1 MLQEYDSQAI
11 DAPFIGNHDTARP
24 AGFFSGDLQKTKMA
38 GGLYLTMSGGPF
50 IYYGEE
56 LGMTGSRIDE
66 DKRGPMQWSDTVT
79 TGMTKGPPG
88 MDPPVHLFAAE
99 DVQDTD
105 PASLLNYYR
114 RAIRLRNEN
123 PEIARGIVAML
134 SVGADPEVGAVAKV
148 WNGSR
153 IILVINT
160 SEEEKVVE
168 FSRTANL
175 YTGIRGYLSTTGAA
189 VTQRGDRLTLP
200 PMSIVVL
207 K

>member
-1 MLQEYDSQAI
+1 
-11 DAPFIGNHDTARP
+11 
-24 AGFFSGDLQKTKMA
+24 
-38 GGLYLTMSGGPF
+38 
-50 IYYGEE
+50 
-56 LGMTGSRIDE
+56 
-66 DKRGPMQWSDTVT
+66 MQWSDTVK
-79 TGMTKGPPG
+79 TGMTNGPPG
-88 MDPPVHLFAAE
+88 MDTPVRLFAAE

-123 PEIARGIVAML
+123 PEIARGTI
-134 SVGADPEVGAVAKV
+134 SVLDATGDPEVCAVAKT

-160 SEEEKVVE
+160 SEGAKVVQ
-168 FSRTANL
+168 FSRTANQ

-189 VTQRGDRLTLP
+189 VTLRGDRLALP